1 VLLYDRQELNPPKG
15 AAGRLGEAATG
26 PVMLQE
32 HGQPVQFRNVW
43 VVARP

>member
-1 VLLYDRQELNPPKG
+1 LNPPKG